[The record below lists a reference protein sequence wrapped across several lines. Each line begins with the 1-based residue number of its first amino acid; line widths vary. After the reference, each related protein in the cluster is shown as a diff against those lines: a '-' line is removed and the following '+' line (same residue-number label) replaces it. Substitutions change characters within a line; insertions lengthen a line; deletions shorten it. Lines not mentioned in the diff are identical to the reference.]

1 MQSQTFSTHCRRNR
15 TAARLV
21 FPRKSFHPGIF
32 RAFVIVLAINGAIS
46 YFDCLFF
53 GGCRVSSH
61 HLLIFVKRVSPGH
74 ALQPL
79 ALPEGLPGRVE
90 RADRPKKQ
98 KDLYIMK
105 RQLEKIL
112 SSTLSRCFESGVLS
126 AAPIPPYVIE
136 IPNNPAHGHFAT
148 NVAMLLASSQKRPP
162 AQIAAGIVENL
173 DDPDQLLEQVEV
185 APPGFIN
192 FTIAASRWR
201 RLAAQIAQAGDEYGR
216 NDSAGEKKIL
226 LEFVS
231 ANPTGPLHLG
241 HGRGAA
247 IGDTLARILDFCGC
261 DVSTEFYVNDAG
273 LQMKLLGESIYARWR
288 QSRDPDFLPP
298 ENGYQGEYI
307 SELAGIISEETDLEA
322 LAKEEAVNQC
332 TSRGKKLMLKQIAED
347 LSTFRVSFDR
357 WYNESEL
364 FSSGL
369 VEKTVTRARD
379 RGQVYEDGG
388 AVWLRTSTFGDDKNR
403 VLIKQDGYHTYFA
416 SDIAYHLDKYA
427 RGYTS
432 AVNIWGADHHGYVP
446 RMKAALNACG
456 ISPEWLSVI
465 LIQLVKLWK
474 GGQEVKMSKRAGQ
487 FVTLRELCEEVG
499 VDAVRFVFLTKSH
512 DSPLDFDADLV
523 TKKDSEN
530 PVYYVQYAH
539 ARACSIF
546 RRAAEAGIPVLHP
559 GNAPVGKLEMEEE
572 FALIRKMAEF
582 PALLEEIAASFEA
595 HRLTYYLGDLAGAFH
610 RYFNMGNKDPDYR
623 ILTADPEV
631 SGARLL
637 LVQAVKTVIANGLAL
652 MGVTAPER
660 M

>member
-1 MQSQTFSTHCRRNR
+1 
-15 TAARLV
+15 
-21 FPRKSFHPGIF
+21 
-32 RAFVIVLAINGAIS
+32 
-46 YFDCLFF
+46 
-53 GGCRVSSH
+53 
-61 HLLIFVKRVSPGH
+61 
-74 ALQPL
+74 
-79 ALPEGLPGRVE
+79 
-90 RADRPKKQ
+90 
-98 KDLYIMK
+98 MK
-105 RQLEKIL
+105 HELEKIL
-112 SSTLSRCFESGVLS
+112 SATLSRCFESGLLS
-126 AAPIPPYVIE
+126 VATIPSYVIE

-148 NVAMLLASSQKRPP
+148 NVAMMLASVQKRPP
-162 AQIAAGIVENL
+162 AQIAAVIVENIE
-173 DDPDQLLEQVEV
+173 DPDRLLERVDV

-192 FTIAASRWR
+192 FTISTDRWR
-201 RLAAQIAQAGDEYGR
+201 NLAVEIAQAGNRYGR
-216 NDSAGEKKIL
+216 NDSSRGKKIL

-247 IGDTLARILDFCGC
+247 IGDTLARILGFCGSE
-261 DVSTEFYVNDAG
+261 VTREFYINDAG
-273 LQMKLLGESIYARWR
+273 LQMRLLGESIYSRWK
-288 QSRDPDFLPP
+288 QFLEPGRLQP

-307 SELAGIISEETDLEA
+307 SELAGIISQEIDMDALDEEDA
-322 LAKEEAVNQC
+322 IKRCA
-332 TSRGKKLMLKQIAED
+332 SRGKELMLKQIAED

-369 VEKTVTRARD
+369 VEKTVERAREK
-379 RGQVYEDGG
+379 GQVYEDGG
-388 AVWLRTSTFGDDKNR
+388 AVWLRTSSFGDDKNR

-427 RGYTS
+427 RGYTT

-446 RMKAALNACG
+446 RMKAALSACG

-512 DSPLDFDADLV
+512 DSPLDFDTDLV
-523 TKKDSEN
+523 TRNDSEN

-546 RRAAEAGIPVLHP
+546 RKAAEAGIQILQPEDVPVENLQ
-559 GNAPVGKLEMEEE
+559 MEEE
-572 FALIRKMAEF
+572 LALIRKMAEF
-582 PALLEEIAASFEA
+582 PSLLEDIGASFEA

-610 RYFNMGNKDPDYR
+610 RYFNMGNKNPECR
-623 ILTADPEV
+623 IVTADPQV
-631 SGARLL
+631 SQARLL
-637 LVQAVKTVIANGLAL
+637 LVQAIRTVIANGLAL
-652 MGVTAPER
+652 MGVTTPEK

>member
-1 MQSQTFSTHCRRNR
+1 
-15 TAARLV
+15 
-21 FPRKSFHPGIF
+21 
-32 RAFVIVLAINGAIS
+32 
-46 YFDCLFF
+46 
-53 GGCRVSSH
+53 
-61 HLLIFVKRVSPGH
+61 
-74 ALQPL
+74 
-79 ALPEGLPGRVE
+79 
-90 RADRPKKQ
+90 
-98 KDLYIMK
+98 MK
-105 RQLEKIL
+105 RKLEKIL
-112 SSTLSRCFESGVLS
+112 SATLSRCFESGMLS

-148 NVAMLLASSQKRPP
+148 NVAMMLASVQKRPP
-162 AQIAAGIVENL
+162 AQIAAVIVENIE
-173 DDPDQLLEQVEV
+173 DPDRLLERIQV

-192 FTIAASRWR
+192 FTISTGRWR
-201 RLAAQIAQAGDEYGR
+201 RLAVEIAQRGVGYGR
-216 NDSAGEKKIL
+216 NDSAKGQKIL

-261 DVSTEFYVNDAG
+261 NVSREFYVNDAG
-273 LQMKLLGESIYARWR
+273 LQMRLLGESIYARWR
-288 QSRDPDFLPP
+288 KLRDASHLPS

-307 SELAGIISEETDLEA
+307 SELAAIISGEIDLDDLNE
-322 LAKEEAVNQC
+322 EEAVNRC
-332 TSRGKKLMLKQIAED
+332 TSRGKELMLKQIAED
-347 LSTFRVSFDR
+347 LSTFHVSFDR

-364 FSSGL
+364 FSAGL
-369 VEKTVTRARD
+369 VEKTVTRARNQ
-379 RGQVYEDGG
+379 GQVYEDGG
-388 AVWLRTSTFGDDKNR
+388 AVWLRTSSFGDDKNR

-427 RGYTS
+427 RGYTT
-432 AVNIWGADHHGYVP
+432 AINIWGADHHGYVP
-446 RMKAALNACG
+446 RMKAALSACG
-456 ISPEWLSVI
+456 IPPEWLSVI

-487 FVTLRELCEEVG
+487 FVTLKELCEEVG

-546 RRAAEAGIPVLHP
+546 RKAAEAGIPPLHP
-559 GNAPVGKLEMEEE
+559 EDAPAENLQLEEE

-582 PALLEEIAASFEA
+582 PDLLEDIASSFEV
-595 HRLTYYLGDLAGAFH
+595 HRLTYYLGELANAFH
-610 RYFNMGNKDPDYR
+610 RYFNMGNKNPECR
-623 ILTADPEV
+623 IITGDPEV

-637 LVQAVKTVIANGLAL
+637 LVQAIRTVIANGLAL